1 MMLRRLLWPFRTGLA
16 RRLTIINIT
25 ALLPLLLLAALLTRE
40 LFKEYE
46 SNQARAALGMTV
58 RAAEPEINL
67 IRAART
73 VTETLAA
80 IAPGVLQD
88 SESCQ
93 RIMDMAAASHPDF
106 SLVGYIREDGM
117 MSCGSHGRS
126 YDFADSELLARMSEG
141 GGTQIALARVGPV
154 SGVPVL
160 SVPSPVI
167 GPDGERNG
175 MIVVSVPQHILH
187 TGREETTIGPPA
199 APEGLV
205 TFDREGQLLTT
216 SVIVSRAL
224 QLMPQGRELSDLAKI
239 GSASF
244 LDTDFTGTERN
255 YAVVPLTSELF
266 LLGVWNRETRSGL
279 AALRVSPFLI
289 FGLVLISCFTAAT
302 LAADRL
308 VTRHVRSLA
317 SAMEAFASGARQSYR
332 STLHDPP
339 AEIAVL
345 AEAYDLMTE
354 TIQREE
360 AELEDLLREKEYL
373 LREVHH
379 RTGNSMQLIASILRM
394 HIRETQDPV
403 QKGVLDHL
411 YGRVMIL
418 STVHLG
424 LYRTS
429 GVSSLDMQRLFNDV
443 ISRVDLLHSRPE
455 RSRRV
460 LAEIES
466 LSLPPQQA
474 VPMALMLSEVLPAF
488 YSAYS
493 ETETDPVVVH
503 LSMKSDHAAVFAID
517 GPAGALPRLN
527 GTDGTVPSQI
537 GARLL
542 RNFVRQLDGEMDL
555 ISLSPERLRFEMKF
569 LARSPQSMAEAE
581 APATAQAAG

>member
-1 MMLRRLLWPFRTGLA
+1 MLRRFLWPFRTGLA
-16 RRLTIINIT
+16 RRLTTINIL

-73 VTETLAA
+73 LSETLAA
-80 IAPGVLQD
+80 IAPGVLRDED
-88 SESCQ
+88 SCR
-93 RIMDMAAASHPDF
+93 RIMDLAAASHPDF
-106 SLVGYIREDGM
+106 SLVGYIGEDGM
-117 MSCGSHGRS
+117 MTCGSHGRE
-126 YDFADSELLARMSEG
+126 YNFAGTDLLARMTQSG
-141 GGTQIALARVGPV
+141 GAQTTLARVGPV

-160 SVPSPVI
+160 SVPSAVMR
-167 GPDGERNG
+167 PDGTPG
-175 MIVVSVPQHILH
+175 GLIVVSVPQHVLH
-187 TGREETTIGPPA
+187 TDRIKSDDEPSEV
-199 APEGLV
+199 PEGLL
-205 TFDREGQLLTT
+205 TFDSEGQLLTT
-216 SVIVSRAL
+216 SVVVPRAL
-224 QLMPQGRELSDLAKI
+224 QLMPQGRELSELAQM
-239 GSASF
+239 GSVSF
-244 LDTDFTGTERN
+244 LDTDFTGTERS

-266 LLGVWNRETRSGL
+266 LLGIWNREAGSGL

-317 SAMEAFASGARQSYR
+317 SAMEAFASGSRQSYR

-394 HIRETQDPV
+394 HIRETRDPV

-455 RSRRV
+455 RNRSV
-460 LAEIES
+460 VAEIET

-493 ETETDPVVVH
+493 DEEADPVVVH
-503 LSMKSDHAAVFAID
+503 LSMTSDHNAVFAID

-555 ISLSPERLRFEMKF
+555 ISLSPDRLRFEMKF
-569 LARSPQSMAEAE
+569 TARAPQSSAEDE
-581 APATAQAAG
+581 AAMGRIGA

>member
-1 MMLRRLLWPFRTGLA
+1 MMLRRLFWPFRTGLA
-16 RRLTIINIT
+16 RRLTITNIM
-25 ALLPLLLLAALLTRE
+25 ALLPLLMLAALLTRE

-46 SNQARAALGMTV
+46 SNQARAALGLTV

-73 VTETLAA
+73 LSATLAA
-80 IAPGVLQD
+80 IAPDVLRSD
-88 SESCQ
+88 EDCA
-93 RIMDMAAASHPDF
+93 RVMDLAAASHPDF
-106 SLVGYIREDGM
+106 SLVGYISEDGM
-117 MSCGSHGRS
+117 MRCGSGGRQ
-126 YDFADSELLARMSEG
+126 YDFAGSDLLARMTES
-141 GGTQIALARVGPV
+141 GGTNIALARVGPV
-154 SGVPVL
+154 SGVPIL

-167 GPDGERNG
+167 GTDGDRDG
-175 MIVVSVPQHILH
+175 MIVVSIPQHVLH
-187 TGREETTIGPPA
+187 IKREDLGDDS
-199 APEGLV
+199 APVPEALL
-205 TFDREGQLLTT
+205 TFDNEGQLLTT
-216 SVIVSRAL
+216 SVVVSRAL
-224 QLMPQGRELSDLAKI
+224 ELLPQGRELLDLTHM
-239 GSASF
+239 GNTSF
-244 LDTDFTGTERN
+244 LDTDYTGTDRS
-255 YAVVPLTSELF
+255 YAVVPLTRELF
-266 LLGVWNRETRSGL
+266 LLGVWNSEARSGI
-279 AALRVSPFLI
+279 AALRISPFLI

-317 SAMEAFASGARQSYR
+317 SAMEAFASGSRQSYR

-345 AEAYDLMTE
+345 AEAYDMMTE

-394 HIRETQDPV
+394 HIRETEDPV

-455 RSRRV
+455 RSRSV
-460 LAEIES
+460 VAEVES

-493 ETETDPVVVH
+493 DEDADPVVVH
-503 LSMKSDHAAVFAID
+503 LSMKSDHDAIFAID

-555 ISLSPERLRFEMKF
+555 ITLSPERLRFEMRF
-569 LARSPQSMAEAE
+569 VARAPQSLSEADPSSGE
-581 APATAQAAG
+581 AAV